1 LAVDKFAVMATEL
14 LDELA
19 GCSCSS
25 CDPVKGL
32 MGEIKGADQTTQAGI
47 EAQRGRVAELKK
59 ALAGCPETAAQR
71 LLTVADYLV
80 KKSVWIIGGDGWAY
94 DIGYGGLDHV
104 IASGKNV
111 NLLVLD
117 TEVYSNTGG
126 QASKS
131 TPMGAVAQFAAG
143 GKPLFKKDLGMMAM
157 SYGSVYVANVSL
169 ANPNQCVKAFLEAE
183 AFDGPSLI
191 IAYSHCIAHG
201 IDMTTAVDEQKKV
214 VSSGYWPLY
223 RYNPAL
229 AAQCKNPLQ
238 LDSKAPTT
246 SYEDFA
252 NGENRFK
259 SLKKIDPKA
268 ADELMKKA
276 SRWNTARFAYYQK
289 LAALTFEDTCEK

>member
-1 LAVDKFAVMATEL
+1 MPEEL
-14 LDELA
+14 Q
-19 GCSCSS
+19 
-25 CDPVKGL
+25 GL
-32 MGEIKGADQTTQAGI
+32 LEKI
-47 EAQRGRVAELKK
+47 
-59 ALAGCPETAAQR
+59 
-71 LLTVADYLV
+71 
-80 KKSVWIIGGDGWAY
+80 
-94 DIGYGGLDHV
+94 
-104 IASGKNV
+104 
-111 NLLVLD
+111 
-117 TEVYSNTGG
+117 
-126 QASKS
+126 
-131 TPMGAVAQFAAG
+131 
-143 GKPLFKKDLGMMAM
+143 KKDLGMMAM

-246 SYEDFA
+246 SFEEFA
-252 NGENRFK
+252 YGENRFK

-276 SRWNTARFAYYQK
+276 SHWNTARFAYYQK
-289 LAALTFEDTCEK
+289 LAALTFEDTCDK